1 MANAKDQNEGGEGGG
16 EEEEAEEEE
25 GEEEGNSSSCR
36 TPIKKLTQRKKK
48 ELGISCML
56 NTEVGAVIAVMRRNN
71 NDPNS
76 QFISPSED
84 IYDSTLLHSLK
95 SLRSLIFN
103 PQREW
108 RAVDPSIY
116 LSPFLDVIQSD
127 DIPAAATGVALSAI
141 LKILKLEIF
150 DEKTP
155 GAREA
160 SNSIVTGITNCRL
173 EMTDPTAED
182 AVLMRVLQV
191 LAGLLKNRASVLL
204 TDHSVCTIVNTCFQV
219 IQKSTNRGDLLQ
231 RNARHTM
238 LELIQTI
245 FSRLPEFESM
255 DTSFDDS
262 ENATNSNSGYS
273 SRCAVDIFHFLC
285 SLLNV
290 VEVTET
296 DQGSSTQNS
305 DEDVQLFS
313 LVLINS
319 AIELSGDV
327 IGNHPKLLRLIQ
339 DDLFYHLIHYGTCSG
354 LLVLSM
360 ICSTV
365 LNIYH
370 FLRRSIRLQLEAFF
384 TFVLFK
390 VATWGSSPQ
399 LQEVALEGII
409 SFCRQ
414 PTFIIEMY
422 VNYDCDP
429 LCRNI
434 FEEIGR
440 LLCKHA
446 FPLSSP
452 LTSLQVQAFQGL
464 IVIVHNI
471 ADNMEEENGLS
482 SVGPYPLAF
491 TEYKPFWIEC
501 GNNDNL
507 EYWIEFVR
515 LRKAQKKKIKIAAN
529 HFNRDEKKGLEYLK
543 ITRLVPDPPEPKALA
558 YFFRFTPGLDKVAI
572 GDYLGDPDEL
582 HIQVLKEFT
591 ETFDFSG
598 MIIDTAL
605 RTFLETFRLP
615 GESQKIHRILEAFS
629 EKFYDQQSS
638 EIFVS
643 KDAVFI
649 LCYSL
654 IMLNTDQHNPQVKK
668 KMTEEEFIRNN
679 RAINEGKDLPREYL
693 SDLFQSIANN
703 AITLFGQSG
712 SSVEMDPRRWN
723 ELINRSKAMEL
734 FILCD
739 FDRLL
744 ARDMFASVAGTSVAT
759 LAAIFEQTDEDD
771 TLHECIEGMF
781 SVAMISQFGLED
793 TLDELVASFCKFTTL
808 LNPYAT
814 AEETLYAFSNDLK
827 PRMAT
832 LAVFTIGNKYGKSIR
847 GGWRN
852 IVDCLLRLKRLKL
865 LPPSVTEPNI
875 ASTSS
880 PDLPTHA
887 KSESGVIFPPSDPV
901 FGSSRQ
907 SSGMIGRFSQ
917 FLSLECSEDSLVHS
931 GGEFEHNLKIIQQCR
946 IGNIFNNSSNLPEE
960 SFLNLGR
967 SLIFAAAGK
976 GQKFS
981 TPVEEEE
988 TVGFCWDLIITI
1000 TLANIHRFS
1009 TFWTVFHD
1017 YLLMVAQFP
1026 LFSPCPFSEKAIIG
1040 LLKVCLKLLAS
1051 DQSEKVSEEL
1061 IFKSITLMWK
1071 LDKEILDSCCEDIVQ
1086 AIWKILTE
1094 YPANLQTQVGWKSVM
1109 HLLSVAGRHVETY
1122 DQGVEAL
1129 ITLMSD
1135 GHVSRMNYAYCID
1148 CAFGYVALKIIPLEK
1163 SWQLVDLMADSAS
1176 LLVQWLRKGYSDP
1189 GGYTNTL
1196 TNSSVEDGS
1205 KQFNSSNFTTNLFV
1219 KLADALRKSSL
1230 VRREEIRN
1238 YAVSALQKSFKLAD
1252 ELSFTSSN
1260 CINIFNLVIFAM
1272 VDDLHEKMIE
1282 YSRRENAEREMRS
1295 MEGTLS
1301 LAMELLTEVFLQFL
1315 VPLSQNSGFR
1325 TFWLGVL
1332 RRMDTCVKADMG
1344 DNNPSRLQELVPVL
1358 LKKMIIEMK
1367 EKEILVRQEG
1377 SDLWEITHVQI
1388 QWIVPS
1394 LKEELF
1400 PEEEL

>member
-1 MANAKDQNEGGEGGG
+1 MAKARDQNEG
-16 EEEEAEEEE
+16 EEEEEN
-25 GEEEGNSSSCR
+25 NSSSCG
-36 TPIKKLTQRKKK
+36 PKVKKLTKRKKK

-56 NTEVGAVIAVMRRNN
+56 NTEVGAVIAVMRRSSNTTT
-71 NDPNS
+71 DPYS
-76 QFISPSED
+76 QFVSPSEE
-84 IYDSTLLHSLK
+84 IYDSTLLYSLK

-108 RAVDPSIY
+108 RTVDPSIY

-127 DIPAAATGVALSAI
+127 EIPASATGVALSAI

-155 GAREA
+155 GAKEA
-160 SNSIVTGITNCRL
+160 INSIITGITNCRL
-173 EMTDPTAED
+173 EITDPASED

-191 LAGLLKNRASVLL
+191 LAGIVKNRASVLL
-204 TDHSVCTIVNTCFQV
+204 NDHSVCTIVNTCFQV
-219 IQKSTNRGDLLQ
+219 VQKSASRGDLLQ

-238 LELIQTI
+238 HELIQTI
-245 FSRLPEFESM
+245 FARLPEIDQVREDGEQST
-255 DTSFDDS
+255 DQTGFDDYDG
-262 ENATNSNSGYS
+262 NLDSGGYGA
-273 SRCAVDIFHFLC
+273 RCAIDIFHFLC

-290 VEVTET
+290 VEITET
-296 DQGSSTQNS
+296 DGSSTQNS
-305 DEDVQLFS
+305 DEDVQLFA

-319 AIELSGDV
+319 AIELSGDG

-339 DDLFYHLIHYGTCSG
+339 DDLFYHLIYYGTRSSP
-354 LLVLSM
+354 LVLSM

-384 TFVLFK
+384 VFVLFR
-390 VATWGSSPQ
+390 VASWGNSPQ

-414 PTFIIEMY
+414 PTFIVEMY

-434 FEEIGR
+434 FEDIGR
-440 LLCKHA
+440 LLCKQA

-452 LTSLQVQAFQGL
+452 LTSLQIQAFQGL
-464 IVIVHNI
+464 IVIVHNL
-471 ADNMEEENGLS
+471 ADNVEEENDYS
-482 SVGPYPLAF
+482 SSKGSYPLEIS
-491 TEYKPFWIEC
+491 EYKPFWIEKC
-501 GNNDNL
+501 DNGDDL
-507 EYWIEFVR
+507 ESWIKFVR
-515 LRKAQKKKIKIAAN
+515 LRKAQKKKILIAGN

-543 ITRLVPDPPEPKALA
+543 ITNLVSDPPEPKSLA
-558 YFFRFTPGLDKVAI
+558 YFYRYTPGLDKIAI
-572 GDYLGDPDEL
+572 GDYLGDPGEL

-591 ETFDFSG
+591 ATFDFSG
-598 MIIDTAL
+598 MILDTAL

-615 GESQKIHRILEAFS
+615 GESQKIHRILEEFS

-679 RAINEGKDLPREYL
+679 RAINGGKDLPREYL
-693 SDLFQSIANN
+693 CDLFQSIANN

-712 SSVEMDPRRWN
+712 SSLEIDPRRWI
-723 ELINRSKAMEL
+723 ELISKAKVMEA

-739 FDRLL
+739 FECQL
-744 ARDMFASVAGTSVAT
+744 ATDMFASIAGTSVAT
-759 LAAIFEQTDEDD
+759 LAAIFEHTDEDD
-771 TLHECIEGMF
+771 ILHECVEGMF
-781 SVAMISQFGLED
+781 SVAKISQFGLED
-793 TLDELVASFCKFTTL
+793 TLDELLASFCKFTTL
-808 LNPYAT
+808 LNPYAS

-832 LAVFTIGNKYGKSIR
+832 LAAFTIGNKFGKSIR

-852 IVDCLLRLKRLKL
+852 IVDCLLKLKRLKL
-865 LPPSVTEPNI
+865 LPQSVSEPNI

-880 PDLPTHA
+880 TDHPTHS
-887 KSESGVIFPPSDPV
+887 KSESVVLFPPVPSDHV
-901 FGSSRQ
+901 YGSSRQ

-917 FLSLECSEDSLVHS
+917 FLSLESSEDSMVHS
-931 GGEFEHNLKIIQQCR
+931 GSEFEHNLKIIQQCQ
-946 IGNIFNNSSNLPEE
+946 IENILNNSTNLSEE
-960 SFLNLGR
+960 SLLNLGR

-988 TVGFCWDLIITI
+988 TVGFCWDLITTI

-1009 TFWTVFHD
+1009 TFWPFFHD
-1017 YLLMVAQFP
+1017 YQLLVAQFP
-1026 LFSPCPFSEKAIIG
+1026 LFSPCPFAEKAIVG
-1040 LLKVCLKLLAS
+1040 LFKVCLKLLAS
-1051 DQSEKVSEEL
+1051 CQSEKISEEL
-1061 IFKSITLMWK
+1061 IFKSINLMWK
-1071 LDKEILDSCCEDIVQ
+1071 LDKEILDSCCELIVQ
-1086 AIWKILTE
+1086 ALGKIFTE
-1094 YPANLQTQVGWKSVM
+1094 YPANLQTQTGWKSAL
-1109 HLLSVAGRHVETY
+1109 HLLSVAGRHPETN

-1129 ITLMSD
+1129 IMLMSD
-1135 GHVSRMNYAYCID
+1135 GIHVSRMNYAYIMD
-1148 CAFGYVALKIIPLEK
+1148 CAFGYAALKIIPLDK
-1163 SWQLVDLMADSAS
+1163 SWQLIDLMSDSTN
-1176 LLVQWLRKGYSDP
+1176 LLVQWFKNGYSDP
-1189 GGYTNTL
+1189 GSNISTTS
-1196 TNSSVEDGS
+1196 NSSEDGS
-1205 KQFNSSNFTTNLFV
+1205 KTFNSSSFTTNLFV

-1238 YAVSALQKSFKLAD
+1238 HAVSALRRSFKLAD
-1252 ELSFTSSN
+1252 ELGFTSSN
-1260 CINIFNLVIFAM
+1260 CINVFNLVIFAM
-1272 VDDLHEKMIE
+1272 VDDLHEKMVE

-1295 MEGTLS
+1295 MEGTFKM
-1301 LAMELLTEVFLQFL
+1301 AMELLTEVFLQFL
-1315 VPLSQNSGFR
+1315 EPLSQNSGFR
-1325 TFWLGVL
+1325 TFWQGVL
-1332 RRMDTCVKADMG
+1332 RRMDTSMKVNLG
-1344 DNNPSRLQELVPVL
+1344 DNQSRLQELVPVL

-1377 SDLWEITHVQI
+1377 NDLWEITYVQI

>member
-1 MANAKDQNEGGEGGG
+1 MAKARDQNEG
-16 EEEEAEEEE
+16 EEDEAA
-25 GEEEGNSSSCR
+25 EEEGNSSSCQ
-36 TPIKKLTQRKKK
+36 PKIKKLSKRKKK

-56 NTEVGAVIAVMRRNN
+56 NTEVGAVIAVMRRS
-71 NDPNS
+71 NDPYS
-76 QFISPSED
+76 QFISPNEE
-84 IYDSTLLHSLK
+84 IYDSTLLYSLK

-108 RAVDPSIY
+108 RIVDPSIY

-127 DIPAAATGVALSAI
+127 EIPAAATGVALSAI

-150 DEKTP
+150 DEETP
-155 GAREA
+155 GAKEA
-160 SNSIVTGITNCRL
+160 INSIITGITNCRL
-173 EMTDPTAED
+173 EMTDSTSED

-191 LAGLLKNRASVLL
+191 LAGIVKNRASILL
-204 TDHSVCTIVNTCFQV
+204 SDHSVCTIVNTCFQIV
-219 IQKSTNRGDLLQ
+219 QKSASRGDLLQ

-238 LELIQTI
+238 HELIQTI
-245 FSRLPEFESM
+245 FARLPEIEDRDREST
-255 DTSFDDS
+255 DTGFDDA
-262 ENATNSNSGYS
+262 ENGGNLDSGYS
-273 SRCAVDIFHFLC
+273 AHCAVDIFQFLC

-290 VEVTET
+290 VEITET
-296 DQGSSTQNS
+296 DGSTTPNS
-305 DEDVQLFS
+305 DEDVQLFA

-319 AIELSGDV
+319 AIELSGDG
-327 IGNHPKLLRLIQ
+327 IANHTKLLKLIQ
-339 DDLFYHLIHYGTCSG
+339 DELFYHLIYYGTRSSP
-354 LLVLSM
+354 LVLSM

-390 VATWGSSPQ
+390 VASWGSFPQ

-434 FEEIGR
+434 FEDIGR
-440 LLCKHA
+440 LLCKIA

-452 LTSLQVQAFQGL
+452 LTSLQIQAFQGL
-464 IVIVHNI
+464 VVIVHTL
-471 ADNMEEENGLS
+471 ADNVEDENGS
-482 SVGPYPLAF
+482 SSIGPYPLAI
-491 TEYKPFWIEC
+491 TEYKPFWLEKC
-501 GNNDNL
+501 DNGYDL
-507 EYWIEFVR
+507 DSWIEFVR
-515 LRKAQKKKIKIAAN
+515 LRKAQKKKILIAAN

-543 ITRLVPDPPEPKALA
+543 IANLVPDPPEPKALA
-558 YFFRFTPGLDKVAI
+558 YFYRYTPGLDKIAI
-572 GDYLGDPDEL
+572 GDYLGDPGEL

-598 MIIDTAL
+598 MILDTAL

-679 RAINEGKDLPREYL
+679 RAINGGKDLPREYL

-712 SSVEMDPRRWN
+712 SSLEMDQRRWI
-723 ELINRSKAMEL
+723 ELINKTKVMEP

-739 FDRLL
+739 FECHL
-744 ARDMFASVAGTSVAT
+744 ARDMFASIAGTSVAT
-759 LAAIFEQTDEDD
+759 LAAIFEHSDEDD
-771 TLHECIEGMF
+771 ILHECVEGMF
-781 SVAMISQFGLED
+781 LVAKICQFGLED
-793 TLDELVASFCKFTTL
+793 TLDELIASFCKFTTL
-808 LNPYAT
+808 LNPYAS

-832 LAVFTIGNKYGKSIR
+832 LAAFTIGNKFGKSIR
-847 GGWRN
+847 GGWRT
-852 IVDCLLRLKRLKL
+852 IVDCLLKLKRLKL
-865 LPPSVTEPNI
+865 LPQSVIEPNM

-880 PDLPTHA
+880 TDLPMHS
-887 KSESGVIFPPSDPV
+887 KSESGVIFPSLEHV
-901 FGSSRQ
+901 SGNNRQ

-917 FLSLECSEDSLVHS
+917 FLSLDSSEDSLVQS

-946 IGNIFNNSSNLPEE
+946 ISNIFNNSTNLPEE
-960 SFLNLGR
+960 SLLNLGR

-1009 TFWTVFHD
+1009 TFWPIFHD
-1017 YLLMVAQFP
+1017 YLLLVAQFP
-1026 LFSPCPFSEKAIIG
+1026 LFSPCPFSEKAIVG
-1040 LLKVCLKLLAS
+1040 MFKVCLKLLGS
-1051 DQSEKVSEEL
+1051 YQSEKISEEL

-1071 LDKEILDSCCEDIVQ
+1071 LDKEILDSCCESIVQ
-1086 AIWKILTE
+1086 ALGKILTE
-1094 YPANLQTQVGWKSVM
+1094 YPANLQTQTGWKSVL
-1109 HLLSVAGRHVETY
+1109 HLLSVAGRHPETY
-1122 DQGVEAL
+1122 EQGVEAL
-1129 ITLMSD
+1129 IMLMSD
-1135 GHVSRMNYAYCID
+1135 GTHVSRMNYGYCID
-1148 CAFGYVALKIIPLEK
+1148 CAFGYAALKIIPLDK
-1163 SWQLVDLMADSAS
+1163 SWQLIDLMAESTS
-1176 LLVQWLRKGYSDP
+1176 LLVQWFKNGYSDP
-1189 GGYTNTL
+1189 GNYMSNTS
-1196 TNSSVEDGS
+1196 NSSIEDGS

-1238 YAVSALQKSFKLAD
+1238 RAVSALQRSFTLAD
-1252 ELSFTSSN
+1252 ELGFTSSN

-1272 VDDLHEKMIE
+1272 VDDLHEKTVE

-1295 MEGTLS
+1295 MEGTFTM
-1301 LAMELLTEVFLQFL
+1301 AMELLTEVFLQFL

-1332 RRMDTCVKADMG
+1332 RRMDTCMKVNLG
-1344 DNNPSRLQELVPVL
+1344 DNNQSRLQELVPVL
-1358 LKKMIIEMK
+1358 LKKLILEMK
-1367 EKEILVRQEG
+1367 EKEILVQKEG
-1377 SDLWEITHVQI
+1377 DDLWEITYVQI
-1388 QWIVPS
+1388 QWTVPS

-1400 PEEEL
+1400 PEEE